1 MEIIDL
7 SLSLINQ
14 NVESAKKFLSL
25 FPFSY
30 NQINCLM
37 YVEDLNSL
45 NAAIFN
51 DVLKTQEK
59 VGEFN
64 YCLFE
69 NTVEVKL
76 SDLNKTWLNYFKKHE
91 IKVNV
96 NLTYKDD
103 ISILSEYDNIA
114 KLIIRVR
121 REEFDLVAIND
132 LYKKYQIPLDLK
144 VKGVGDSLLINDDEL
159 SQKMQKY
166 FPIWLKDNE
175 GILFVPYHSFVDS
188 ALGGSY
194 KICVNDSCI
203 GKNFYMDEKG
213 DIFTCNKSC
222 LHKYCYGNMSGINS
236 LDDIYLAKEFERF
249 VSKNIER
256 RKECSSCSCFKKCQG
271 GCPSDSLLNQG
282 KIEKINENY
291 CKNYKLWEEFVRE
304 ELHKIVEKKLGLKEL
319 NPSFRSL
326 LIDSLK
332 MDIRL

>member
-7 SLSLINQ
+7 SLSLTSK
-14 NVESAKKFLSL
+14 NVEKAKKYLSL
-25 FPFSY
+25 FPFYY

-37 YVEDLNSL
+37 YVEELGSL

-51 DVLKTQEK
+51 NVIKTEEK

-76 SDLNKTWLNYFKKHE
+76 EELNKVWLNYFKKHD

-96 NLTYKDD
+96 LLTYKDD
-103 ISILSEYDNIA
+103 VSVLQKYNIIN
-114 KLIIRVR
+114 KLIIRCK
-121 REEFDLVAIND
+121 REEFDLTEINN
-132 LYKKYQIPLDLK
+132 LYKKYQIPLDVK
-144 VKGVGDSLLINDDEL
+144 VKGIGDSILINDDEL
-159 SQKMQKY
+159 SKKMQEY
-166 FPIWLKDNE
+166 FPIWLSDKE
-175 GILFVPYHSFVDS
+175 GTLFVPYRSFVDS

-194 KICVNDSCI
+194 KLCINDSCI

-213 DIFTCNKSC
+213 NIFTCNKSC
-222 LHKYCYGNMSGINS
+222 LNKYSYGNMSEIET
-236 LDDIYLAKEFERF
+236 LDNIYLAKEFERF
-249 VSKNIER
+249 VSKNITR
-256 RKECSSCSCFKKCQG
+256 RKGCASCSYFKKCQG

-291 CKNYKLWEEFVRE
+291 CKNYKIWEEFTKE
-304 ELHKIVEKKLGLKEL
+304 EIKKIIEKKKILKEL
-319 NPSFRSL
+319 NPSFRNL